1 MVQPKYSPEEALEK
15 MKLMMKY
22 DSSKTLNENRQII
35 SEQPSPVAVGAVT
48 GGALTG
54 GALAGG
60 AAAASAAATAAGGA
74 GTLAGLTAGG
84 GALLSV
90 GILGPAAVVAVAAY
104 GLYKLVDWM
113 ANGDKGREGFA
124 QVISVCKAPGAS
136 KLVPKMSKS
145 EIRNIAYS
153 IEDAKGNWNDDE
165 DAIVAS
171 LQKIESIADLCAL
184 DKKVTGGLLQFLDD
198 LTDSPD
204 EWKMFTRPLAG
215 MIEDTEIVLT
225 PEDQEKAKKKTDGG
239 GSGYK
244 PCSGTYSK
252 GCKSD
257 VIAKVQGCLGLV
269 TDGKFGPKTQ
279 GALSGKGF
287 TTFTDADVT
296 KICSTTPKDEFDTQ
310 VDADNV
316 DDILNN

>member
-1 MVQPKYSPEEALEK
+1 
-15 MKLMMKY
+15 
-22 DSSKTLNENRQII
+22 
-35 SEQPSPVAVGAVT
+35 VAVG
-48 GGALTG
+48 
-54 GALAGG
+54 
-60 AAAASAAATAAGGA
+60 
-74 GTLAGLTAGG
+74 
-84 GALLSV
+84 
-90 GILGPAAVVAVAAY
+90 AVAAY

-153 IEDAKGNWNDDE
+153 IEDAKGQWNDDE

-184 DKKVTGGLLQFLDD
+184 DKKVTGGLLQFLDN

-225 PEDQEKAKKKTDGG
+225 PEEQKKSKGIPGDAGPARKKTG
-239 GSGYK
+239 GYK
-244 PCSGTYSK
+244 SCSGTYSY
-252 GCKSD
+252 GCKANA
-257 VIAKVQGCLGLV
+257 IAEVQGCLGLT
-269 TDGKFGPKTQ
+269 TDGKFGPKTKS
-279 GALSGKGF
+279 ALSGKGF
-287 TTFTDADVT
+287 TTFTDKDIT
-296 KICSTTPKDEFDTQ
+296 KICSKTTIEKPKDEFTTQ

-316 DDILNN
+316 DDILNM